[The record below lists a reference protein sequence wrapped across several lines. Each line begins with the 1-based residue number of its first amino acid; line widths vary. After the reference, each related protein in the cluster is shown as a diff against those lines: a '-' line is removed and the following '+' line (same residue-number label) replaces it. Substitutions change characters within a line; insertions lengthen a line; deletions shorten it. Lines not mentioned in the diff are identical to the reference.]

1 MISGLGFN
9 RRTVDSGMLFLTKEL
24 EKLDNTILEPLTS
37 VTYARDMPIR
47 SGGGIVEDIRQIAV
61 NYGTA
66 GASEGEQ
73 SIMGGKTNNIPI
85 MEADLSEDRW
95 KTYIFTEILK
105 IGFFDDMKMQK
116 VGRSLQE
123 MLDNG
128 IHLHYDKYLD
138 KNVYVGMTGHGGT
151 GLINNAAVARYT
163 ADPHTSGG
171 TDTEWANKTAD
182 EILADINA
190 AQLYT
195 WTASEF
201 DDSGMANHILVSP
214 AAYTQIVHRKVGVT
228 GDKSILTYLL
238 ENNLGKQQ
246 GRDLVILPCRWCT
259 DAGTGGTDRMV
270 AYAHDEKRI
279 RMDVTLPLKRWIT
292 EASIKDMAYLTPYY
306 AQWSEVQFLYLSPVV
321 YVDGI

>member
-24 EKLDNTILEPLTS
+24 EKLDTSILEPLTS

-73 SIMGGKTNNIPI
+73 SIMGGQTNAIPI

-138 KNVYVGMTGHGGT
+138 KNVSIAQGEKKFV
-151 GLINNAAVARYT
+151 LDIENAI
-163 ADPHTSGG
+163 
-171 TDTEWANKTAD
+171 ENKVISRSNID
-182 EILADINA
+182 FIDGKENEI
-190 AQLYT
+190 
-195 WTASEF
+195 
-201 DDSGMANHILVSP
+201 
-214 AAYTQIVHRKVGVT
+214 
-228 GDKSILTYLL
+228 
-238 ENNLGKQQ
+238 
-246 GRDLVILPCRWCT
+246 
-259 DAGTGGTDRMV
+259 
-270 AYAHDEKRI
+270 
-279 RMDVTLPLKRWIT
+279 DV
-292 EASIKDMAYLTPYY
+292 YY
-306 AQWSEVQFLYLSPVV
+306 
-321 YVDGI
+321 I